1 MRLQWGSAFVLV
13 GMSGSAIV
21 AIAPLF
27 REPPREQGAAF
38 YRKLLEHNAYM
49 GGMASFAIQP
59 DGWVILH
66 AGRALKGMDS
76 NEFATM
82 VAGVGRFADQFDD
95 TADRGVLREP
105 ARSDEPGTAP
115 ERAGYG
121 LAAPAED
128 RLRAANRPLRG
139 IRIAIV
145 RRAAGPADRADIEVD
160 GSCIAERA
168 ARRGHVRL
176 TVVE

>member
-1 MRLQWGSAFVLV
+1 MSTTSTLEKLLQDSGLADKAQVLEQNLIRLQWGSAFVIV
-13 GMSGSAIV
+13 GVSGSAIV

-27 REPPREQGAAF
+27 RELPKERVNDF

-76 NEFATM
+76 NEFAAM

-95 TADRGVLREP
+95 QLIHEFYVDQ
-105 ARSDEPGTAP
+105 P
-115 ERAGYG
+115 EATNQ
-121 LAAPAED
+121 A
-128 RLRAANRPLRG
+128 
-139 IRIAIV
+139 
-145 RRAAGPADRADIEVD
+145 
-160 GSCIAERA
+160 
-168 ARRGHVRL
+168 
-176 TVVE
+176 TVQ